1 MRARVFVVLAAG
13 LLVGADDKAGTK
25 DQDRIQGTWA
35 VTSAQRGGKAVDM
48 TAEGHIPREFAFD
61 GEKVTLRAGDRM
73 HEGMFKLDPDTKP
86 RSLTLT
92 SKEDAGRT
100 IVGAYTLDGDTLTL
114 CVDEANMQERP
125 KELASKEGT
134 RLVVVVFKRD
144 KK

>member
-1 MRARVFVVLAAG
+1 MRARLFVVLAAG

-48 TAEGHIPREFAFD
+48 AAEGHIPKEFVFD
-61 GEKVTLRAGDRM
+61 GEKVTLRAGERA
-73 HEGMFKLDPDTKP
+73 HEGTFKLDPDAKP
-86 RSLTLT
+86 KSITLT

-100 IVGAYTLDGDTLTL
+100 IVAAYRLEGDTLTL

-125 KELASKEGT
+125 KEVASKEGT
-134 RLVVVVFKRD
+134 RLVVVVFKRA
-144 KK
+144 KR